1 MLLTDFKTLTFN
13 IYGTL
18 IDWKSGM
25 LAGLKP
31 LTSRVGHSLSRD
43 QILEAHAFHEPTTQR
58 QTPAKRYAE
67 LLAVV

>member
-1 MLLTDFKTLTFN
+1 
-13 IYGTL
+13 
-18 IDWKSGM
+18 M